1 MFSSLM
7 KNNMADMNRGPL
19 GLYLHFPFCVRK
31 CRYCDFLSFPSDEA
45 GREAYLQRLKKEII
59 VRGEKYQDY
68 SIETLFIGGGTPS
81 LMTGQQLTELLDTV
95 RTAFHVSPSGEWT
108 MECNPGTTDAE
119 TLKIYRAAGINRLSF
134 GLQSMNDEELKYLG
148 RIHTAKQFLDNYQ
161 AARKAGFENI
171 NIDLMSALPGQT
183 TDSWLDTLKKAAAL
197 EPEHL
202 SAYSL
207 IIEEGTPFW
216 KLYGDDRS
224 GEADVEGIIADGGAG
239 QQGKAAIPA
248 LPDQD
253 SIETDSG
260 LVMKEKTGLPA
271 LPDED
276 SEREMYHLTKRIL
289 AERGYERYEVS
300 NYARKGFECRHNLI
314 YWRRKDYLGLGL
326 GAASMVGERC
336 FSNTSDISRYMQ
348 DFAYCQEEILDRKAQ
363 IEETMFLGLRCT
375 LGVSDQ
381 TFKEKFGESMM
392 NIYGD
397 IIRQY
402 VSEGFLTY
410 HEEKGRLAFT
420 ESGMDVSNWILSD
433 FLL

>member
-1 MFSSLM
+1 
-7 KNNMADMNRGPL
+7 MADKIKSPL

-45 GREAYLQRLKKEII
+45 GREAYLQRLKKEIM
-59 VRGEKYQDY
+59 VRGEKYKDY
-68 SIETLFIGGGTPS
+68 NIETLFIGGGTPS

-95 RTAFHVSPSGEWT
+95 RAAFHVSSSGEWT

-148 RIHTAKQFLDNYQ
+148 RIHTAKQFMDNYR
-161 AARKAGFENI
+161 AARSAGFENI

-183 TDSWLDTLKKAAAL
+183 TSSWLETLNQAADL

-216 KLYGDDRS
+216 KLYGDDTRDQEDKDS
-224 GEADVEGIIADGGAG
+224 EEAEGELALKE
-239 QQGKAAIPA
+239 KAAI
-248 LPDQD
+248 L
-253 SIETDSG
+253 
-260 LVMKEKTGLPA
+260 A

-300 NYARKGFECRHNLI
+300 NYAREGFECRHNLI
-314 YWRRKDYLGLGL
+314 YWQRKDYLGLGL
-326 GAASMVGERC
+326 GAASMVGDRR
-336 FSNTSDISRYMQ
+336 FSNTSDITRYMH
-348 DFAYCQEEILDRKAQ
+348 DFSYCQEEILDRKAQ

-375 LGVSDQ
+375 QGVSDRY
-381 TFKEKFGESMM
+381 FKEQFGESMM
-392 NIYGD
+392 HIYGD

-402 VSEGFLTY
+402 ISEGFLIY
-410 HEEKGRLAFT
+410 NEEKDRLAFT
-420 ESGMDVSNWILSD
+420 EAGMDVSNWILSD